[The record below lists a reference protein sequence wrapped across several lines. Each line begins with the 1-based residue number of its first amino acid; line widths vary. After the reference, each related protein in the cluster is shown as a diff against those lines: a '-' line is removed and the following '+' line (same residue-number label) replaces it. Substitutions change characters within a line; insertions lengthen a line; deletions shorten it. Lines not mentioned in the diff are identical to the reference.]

1 MRGADKM
8 SWFKLFSSAHR
19 GSTYGSEQKI
29 FWWSG
34 QRFSVF
40 KYLALIGVIC
50 FSLFGRV
57 LAQSSPYDL
66 IAPFYDPNSGG
77 GGSCAT
83 TNLVGSDQVQ
93 QAFNFLVGKG
103 LSKEAAAGI
112 LGNLKQESG
121 IDPSSEQT
129 AGAWEDMSDDY
140 NHAVGLAQWD
150 GNRRPT
156 MIKYAEAHGLTL
168 QDLKNGG
175 PKDMSFQLDYLWRDL
190 TTNYPGT
197 YAQLKHD
204 TDVAKATLDF
214 LLGFENGSAAVR
226 QNPELAAYSK
236 RLAYAKQIL
245 AQYGS
250 SVTGGTTN
258 DQSCGSVSGQGIVQ
272 IALAE
277 VGTHETNGDNDSA
290 TCKYQGSACP
300 PGQEWCADFVSW
312 VYKQAGSPFTGG
324 LDGGWRIPGAA
335 AVADW
340 FKANGTWTVYTG
352 SLPPASSKDAPQPG
366 DVVYYPDNGGHVNI
380 VVSYDGKTIMT
391 VGGNEG
397 DAVAKGP
404 STYYGTPA
412 GWGRVK

>member
-1 MRGADKM
+1 MSAD
-8 SWFKLFSSAHR
+8 
-19 GSTYGSEQKI
+19 QK
-29 FWWSG
+29 
-34 QRFSVF
+34 
-40 KYLALIGVIC
+40 A
-50 FSLFGRV
+50 V
-57 LAQSSPYDL
+57 LDNGINYFDVA
-66 IAPFYDPNSGG
+66 SGG
-77 GGSCAT
+77 GSGTCST
-83 TNLVGSDQVQ
+83 ILTGGDQVQ
-93 QAFNFLVGKG
+93 QAFNFLIGKG

-121 IDPSSEQT
+121 IDPTSEQT

-156 MIKYAEAHGLTL
+156 MIKYAESHGLTL

-214 LLGFENGSAAVR
+214 LLGFENGSPAVR

-245 AQYGS
+245 AQYGGSAVS
-250 SVTGGTTN
+250 STGQTCTGGA
-258 DQSCGSVSGQGIVQ
+258 SGSIAQ

-277 VGTHETNGDNDSA
+277 VGTHETNSDNDSA

-340 FKANGTWTVYTG
+340 FKANGTWINYIRA
-352 SLPPASSKDAPQPG
+352 LPPANAPDAPQPG
-366 DVVYYPDNGGHVNI
+366 DVIYYPDNDGHVNI

-391 VGGNEG
+391 VGGNES
-397 DAVAKGP
+397 DAVSKAP
-404 STYYGTPA
+404 AALYGTPA
-412 GWGRVK
+412 GWGRLK